1 MKIINLI
8 PYGKNNATTRTR
20 LCELTK
26 LSDRKIRDLIAD
38 ARRDNAIINTQDG
51 KGYYRPL
58 PSDIDAVR
66 QYLSQEEH
74 RAKSIFWAMKGAKE
88 WLKQKDT
95 IG

>member
-1 MKIINLI
+1 MNIINLI

-26 LSDRKIRDLIAD
+26 LSDRKIRDMIAD

-58 PSDIDAVR
+58 PTDKKQVE
-66 QYLSQEEH
+66 QYIKQEQH
-74 RAKSIFWAMKGAKE
+74 RAKAIFYSLKGASE
-88 WLKQKDT
+88 WLKRSIT
-95 IG
+95 G